1 MTPPANECVRL
12 TLISNHQSS
21 DPLGGVSNEM
31 NEIDYKKLFTE
42 ARKYFS
48 TEWDYTKLT
57 AVEKL
62 AILLSAVAFVAIVII
77 IGMFA
82 LQLLLSALISVLANA
97 MGCTWGAYLIAVAL
111 LMVLLLVLFA
121 FKKQLIVDPI
131 ARFVSKL
138 FLKPED
144 NE

>member
-1 MTPPANECVRL
+1 
-12 TLISNHQSS
+12 
-21 DPLGGVSNEM
+21 M

-48 TEWDYTKLT
+48 LEWDYTKLT

-62 AILLSAVAFVAIVII
+62 AILLSAIAFVAVVII
-77 IGMFA
+77 ICMFA
-82 LQLLLSALISVLANA
+82 LNLLLSALITVLAEA
-97 MGCTWGAYLIAVAL
+97 MGCTWGANLIAVGL
-111 LMVLLLVLFA
+111 LLVLLLVVFA
-121 FKKQLIVDPI
+121 FKKQLIVNPI

>member
-1 MTPPANECVRL
+1 
-12 TLISNHQSS
+12 
-21 DPLGGVSNEM
+21 M
-31 NEIDYKKLFTE
+31 NENDYKKLFTE

-48 TEWDYTKLT
+48 LEWDYTKLT

-62 AILLSAVAFVAIVII
+62 AILLSAIAFVAVVII

-82 LQLLLSALISVLANA
+82 LQYLFSALISVLAEA
-97 MGCTWGAYLIAVAL
+97 MGCTWGANLIAVAIL
-111 LMVLLLVLFA
+111 LVLLLVVFA
-121 FKKQLIVDPI
+121 FKKQLIVNPI

>member
-1 MTPPANECVRL
+1 
-12 TLISNHQSS
+12 
-21 DPLGGVSNEM
+21 M
-31 NEIDYKKLFTE
+31 NEIDYKKLFSE
-42 ARKYFS
+42 ARKFFAL
-48 TEWDYTKLT
+48 EWDYTKLT

-62 AILLSAVAFVAIVII
+62 AVLLSATAFVAVVII
-77 IGMFA
+77 IAAFA
-82 LQLLLSALISVLANA
+82 LHYLFSALITVLAGA
-97 MGCTWGAYLIAVAL
+97 LGCTWGAQLIAVGL
-111 LMVLLLVLFA
+111 LLLLLLVVVA

>member
-1 MTPPANECVRL
+1 
-12 TLISNHQSS
+12 
-21 DPLGGVSNEM
+21 M

-42 ARKYFS
+42 ARKFFAL
-48 TEWDYTKLT
+48 EWDYTKLT

-62 AILLSAVAFVAIVII
+62 AVLLSATAFIAVVII
-77 IGMFA
+77 IATFA
-82 LQLLLSALISVLANA
+82 IHYLFSALISVLTTAL
-97 MGCTWGAYLIAVAL
+97 GCSWGAHLIAVGIL
-111 LMVLLLVLFA
+111 LVLLLIVFA
-121 FKKQLIVDPI
+121 FKRQLIVDPV

>member
-1 MTPPANECVRL
+1 
-12 TLISNHQSS
+12 
-21 DPLGGVSNEM
+21 M

-48 TEWDYTKLT
+48 LEWDYTKLT

-62 AILLSAVAFVAIVII
+62 AILLSATAFVAVVII
-77 IGMFA
+77 ICTFA
-82 LQLLLSALISVLANA
+82 LLYLFSALITVLAEA
-97 MGCTWGAYLIAVAL
+97 MGCIWGAHLIAAGLML
-111 LMVLLLVLFA
+111 LLLLVVFA
-121 FKKQLIVDPI
+121 FKKQLIVNPI